1 MCAKENCLS
10 RGLPTGSCRPAGS
23 FHNISRGHRP
33 PAWAW
38 QLCHAHQHKRI
49 SLHSLPP
56 EPRDALASGSPALSV
71 SPVHA
76 RRKPPT
82 GAARGPRLSRHRTP
96 GRRGCGA
103 SRPTDRT
110 SPLAPTAFPRSR
122 DEREQAVCAG
132 RTPAGQ
138 GLAPRPHA
146 ALETPWE
153 RHPWLPRKGA
163 EAPNLGASPQSLPQP
178 PGAERASQ
186 LEPRRGGGLAQGLRL
201 SAKRETRSWSPDRRS
216 WAQRGPSRAPPTE
229 GLPGG
234 SASGS
239 ETPENGFVRKW
250 QSRCRRKG
258 LRTTRVLP
266 GA

>member
-23 FHNISRGHRP
+23 LHNINRGHRP

-153 RHPWLPRKGA
+153 RHPWLPRKGPRPLTW
-163 EAPNLGASPQSLPQP
+163 ESHPKASPSPREQS
-178 PGAERASQ
+178 A
-186 LEPRRGGGLAQGLRL
+186 RL
-201 SAKRETRSWSPDRRS
+201 SWSP
-216 WAQRGPSRAPPTE
+216 AAGE
-229 GLPGG
+229 GSLKAFG
-234 SASGS
+234 
-239 ETPENGFVRKW
+239 
-250 QSRCRRKG
+250 
-258 LRTTRVLP
+258 
-266 GA
+266 